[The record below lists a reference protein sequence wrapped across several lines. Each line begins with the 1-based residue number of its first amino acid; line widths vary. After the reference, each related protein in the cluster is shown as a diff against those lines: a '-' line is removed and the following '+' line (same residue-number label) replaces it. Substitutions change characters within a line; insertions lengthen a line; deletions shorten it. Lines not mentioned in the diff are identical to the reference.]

1 MKRKQTILFLTE
13 ISFYPVFGGEQ
24 LRTYGLLKILSQTF
38 DRVYA
43 LTDLKEADETVRHEF
58 PNVHFHAFD
67 YNQIRVIIRGFG
79 YFVQFRKDE
88 RFLEE
93 IERILTNQKIDLV
106 FIDYKYY
113 GQYIGYFRNKGLPV
127 IYGTHNVQSRIMW
140 QKPADSLRMYLRYKI
155 FYLTHYL
162 HEKIYFP
169 RADKVLAVSQHDA
182 RYYGRYMD
190 RSKIVVLPNFL
201 DEELYRIKKVPGEE
215 YIIMTGNFLAFQN
228 ETGIDWFVGN
238 VWSDEL
244 AGRIKLILAGIGSKD
259 VFQKVSAKYTFKNI
273 EAVGE
278 QDDLKGLIRNAR
290 ISIVPLLTG
299 SGTRL
304 KCIEAM
310 ALKTQIVSTSR
321 GSEGIEHEG
330 NILIADSAAE
340 FRDKILEVLDGKVD
354 TTDRAYDIFMAKY
367 SLAANRLVFQEM
379 LTSLSPVRERA
390 G

>member
-1 MKRKQTILFLTE
+1 MTVLKSSITQLLAFSCKHYLAVHLSEGILDSEKFSILPSLRLTMRTFMKKKQTVLFLTE

-43 LTDLKEADETVRHEF
+43 LTDLQEADENVRREF

-67 YNQIRVIIRGFG
+67 YNQVRVIIRGFG

-93 IERILTNQKIDLV
+93 IEKILTNQKIDLV

-113 GQYIGYFRNKGLPV
+113 GQYIGYFRSKGLPV

-244 AGRIKLILAGIGSKD
+244 AGQDKTDPGWDRIEGRFSKALCKIHL
-259 VFQKVSAKYTFKNI
+259 QKY
-273 EAVGE
+273 
-278 QDDLKGLIRNAR
+278 
-290 ISIVPLLTG
+290 
-299 SGTRL
+299 
-304 KCIEAM
+304 
-310 ALKTQIVSTSR
+310 R
-321 GSEGIEHEG
+321 GCG
-330 NILIADSAAE
+330 
-340 FRDKILEVLDGKVD
+340 
-354 TTDRAYDIFMAKY
+354 
-367 SLAANRLVFQEM
+367 
-379 LTSLSPVRERA
+379 
-390 G
+390 